1 MKPARLMVGLSLTWL
16 LAFSGLSWLD
26 EKIMPPAER
35 QAVLAAMHADIAQT
49 CSLDQCRL
57 AELRRA
63 QAEPRPANAA
73 APLLAEK

>member
-26 EKIMPPAER
+26 EKLMPPAER
-35 QAVLAAMHADIAQT
+35 QAILAAMHAGMAQT
-49 CSLDQCRL
+49 CGLDPLQL

-63 QAEPRPANAA
+63 QPDPRLANEAA
-73 APLLAEK
+73 LLLAEK